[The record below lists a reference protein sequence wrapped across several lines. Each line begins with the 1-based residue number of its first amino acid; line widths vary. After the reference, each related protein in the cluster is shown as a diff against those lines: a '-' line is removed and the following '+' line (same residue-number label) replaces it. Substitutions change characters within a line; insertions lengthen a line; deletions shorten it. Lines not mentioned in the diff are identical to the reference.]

1 MIAFAAGRTRCRG
14 PLALVLLV
22 IQGLAAGTV
31 ALAHASEHFSAAAH
45 VEAHHDA
52 SCLVLH
58 DELRCALCQYA
69 GSRAPSRT
77 VRPVI
82 GTRALLRHVVA
93 MRGVAPASRRAGLTS
108 PPRAP
113 PRSAP

>member
-1 MIAFAAGRTRCRG
+1 MIALTAARTRCTG

-22 IQGLAAGTV
+22 IQGLAAGAV
-31 ALAHASEHFSAAAH
+31 ALAHGSEHFSAAAH

-69 GSRAPSRT
+69 GARAQSRT
-77 VRPVI
+77 VRPVA
-82 GTRALLRHVVA
+82 GTLAPLRHVVA
-93 MRGVAPASRRAGLTS
+93 MRAVAPAWRRARLTS

-113 PRSAP
+113 PLSAL